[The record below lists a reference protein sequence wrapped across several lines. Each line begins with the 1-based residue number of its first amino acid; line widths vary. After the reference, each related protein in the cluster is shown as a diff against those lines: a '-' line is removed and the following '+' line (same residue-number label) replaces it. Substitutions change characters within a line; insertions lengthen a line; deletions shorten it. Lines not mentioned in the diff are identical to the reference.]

1 MNVMELY
8 RSKLISIEE
17 AVSKVKSG
25 QSIVTA
31 MAAAQPPGLLRALAS
46 RKDELRDV
54 TVMSCLLL
62 EDYDFLKPE
71 MRGHFLNEAWYYG
84 PCSYRAHP
92 GGTVTFMPNHLNECG
107 VKKAAN
113 DPPDIYWGTATPPD
127 RHGYMSLSLSLTYE
141 KAMLKA
147 AKQVVLEINENLPR
161 TLGDTHIHI
170 SQVDHVVENT
180 VPLKEVP
187 PIQPTEVEMEIGR
200 LVASL
205 IEDGS
210 TIQLGIGGIP
220 NAVTACLME
229 KNDLGVHTEMITDG
243 MADLYNAGVITGKCK
258 TLWPEKMIGTF
269 VLGTRRLYDFI
280 DDNPGVELHGGDV
293 VNDPWIVGRNHKMVS
308 INTTLQVDLTGQANS
323 ETLGTMQYS
332 GGGGAL
338 NTCMG
343 AQMSPGGKS
352 ILALRSTAKN
362 GTISTIVP
370 AFFDGQVVTVP
381 RADVDYVVTEYGIA
395 RLKSMNIRK
404 RVEALISIAHPDF
417 RDWLWSEARRLQY
430 VF

>member
-1 MNVMELY
+1 M
-8 RSKLISIEE
+8 
-17 AVSKVKSG
+17 
-25 QSIVTA
+25 
-31 MAAAQPPGLLRALAS
+31 
-46 RKDELRDV
+46 
-54 TVMSCLLL
+54 
-62 EDYDFLKPE
+62 
-71 MRGHFLNEAWYYG
+71 
-84 PCSYRAHP
+84 
-92 GGTVTFMPNHLNECG
+92 
-107 VKKAAN
+107 
-113 DPPDIYWGTATPPD
+113 
-127 RHGYMSLSLSLTYE
+127 
-141 KAMLKA
+141 
-147 AKQVVLEINENLPR
+147 
-161 TLGDTHIHI
+161 
-170 SQVDHVVENT
+170 
-180 VPLKEVP
+180 
-187 PIQPTEVEMEIGR
+187 
-200 LVASL
+200 
-205 IEDGS
+205 
-210 TIQLGIGGIP
+210 
-220 NAVTACLME
+220 
-229 KNDLGVHTEMITDG
+229 
-243 MADLYNAGVITGKCK
+243 
-258 TLWPEKMIGTF
+258 
-269 VLGTRRLYDFI
+269 
-280 DDNPGVELHGGDV
+280 ELHGGDV